1 MNVLKKILIIT
12 YYWPPSGGAGVQR
25 WLKFAKYLPEF
36 GYEVHVLTVN
46 AETANYP
53 QLDESL
59 LSEVPQNIHV
69 HTTKTSDP
77 YVIYSLFGR
86 TAPSSGFAN
95 ETVHGISGLVKKLA
109 RFIRGNMFIPDPRKG
124 WNQYAIKKANE
135 LIDTHGIDM
144 VVTTSPPHSTQLIGL
159 ELKKTRN
166 IKWVADM
173 RDPWTKIYYVSELLQ
188 TKWAKNRNV
197 KLERAVLENAN
208 RVITVSQSLAGEF
221 CELAPRLKQ
230 ENVEVI
236 PNGFDEDDFQ
246 FDIPFDKQFTIGYMG
261 TITDQYDVTALLK
274 TVGSIEVDIAFR
286 FIGDVPTQF
295 RNRIEE
301 VSTKTE
307 FTGYLNHDQAIEK
320 AAACSVLLLVI
331 PKIENNKGI
340 LTGKIFEYLALN
352 RPILGIGPADGDAA
366 AILNETGTGKMF
378 DYADETGIRQ
388 FMEEQLKHFQETT
401 ISLKTSH
408 VGSYSRRALTKK
420 LDVVLRS
427 LD

>member
-1 MNVLKKILIIT
+1 
-12 YYWPPSGGAGVQR
+12 
-25 WLKFAKYLPEF
+25 
-36 GYEVHVLTVN
+36 
-46 AETANYP
+46 
-53 QLDESL
+53 
-59 LSEVPQNIHV
+59 
-69 HTTKTSDP
+69 
-77 YVIYSLFGR
+77 
-86 TAPSSGFAN
+86 
-95 ETVHGISGLVKKLA
+95 
-109 RFIRGNMFIPDPRKG
+109 
-124 WNQYAIKKANE
+124 
-135 LIDTHGIDM
+135 
-144 VVTTSPPHSTQLIGL
+144 
-159 ELKKTRN
+159 
-166 IKWVADM
+166 
-173 RDPWTKIYYVSELLQ
+173 
-188 TKWAKNRNV
+188 
-197 KLERAVLENAN
+197 
-208 RVITVSQSLAGEF
+208 
-221 CELAPRLKQ
+221 LKQ

>member
-1 MNVLKKILIIT
+1 LKKILIIT

-59 LSEVPQNIHV
+59 VSEVPQNIHV
-69 HTTKTSDP
+69 HATKTSDP

-86 TAPSSGFAN
+86 KAPSSGFAN

-124 WNQYAIKKANE
+124 WNQHAIKKANE
-135 LIDTHGIDM
+135 LIDKHGIDT

-159 ELKKTRN
+159 ELKRTRN

-188 TKWAKNRNV
+188 TNWAKNRNA
-197 KLERAVLENAN
+197 KLERAVLENAD
-208 RVITVSQSLAGEF
+208 RVITVSQSLASEF
-221 CELAPRLKQ
+221 CELAPGLSQ
-230 ENVEVI
+230 EDVEVI

-261 TITDQYDVTALLK
+261 TITNQYDVTALLK

-286 FIGDVPTQF
+286 FIGDAPTQF

-307 FTGYLNHDQAIEK
+307 FTGYLNHDKAIEK

-366 AILNETGTGKMF
+366 AILNETGAGKMF

>member
-69 HTTKTSDP
+69 HTTKASDP

-86 TAPSSGFAN
+86 KAPSSGFAN
-95 ETVHGISGLVKKLA
+95 ETVNGISGLVKKLA

-135 LIDTHGIDM
+135 LIDMHGIDM

-188 TKWAKNRNV
+188 TKWAKNRNA
-197 KLERAVLENAN
+197 KMERAVLENADC
-208 RVITVSQSLAGEF
+208 VITVSQSLAGEF

-230 ENVEVI
+230 ENVKVI

-246 FDIPFDKQFTIGYMG
+246 FDIPLDKQFTVGYMG
-261 TITDQYDVTALLK
+261 TITEQYDVTALLK
-274 TVGSIEVDIAFR
+274 TVGSIEADIAFR
-286 FIGDVPTQF
+286 FIGDAPAQV

-307 FTGYLNHDQAIEK
+307 FTGYLNHDKAIEK

-340 LTGKIFEYLALN
+340 LTGKIFEYLALK
-352 RPILGIGPADGDAA
+352 RPILAIGPVDGDAA
-366 AILNETGTGKMF
+366 AILNETGAGKMF

-388 FMEEQLKHFQETT
+388 FLEEQLKHFQETST
-401 ISLKTSH
+401 SPKTSH
-408 VGSYSRRALTKK
+408 VGFYSRRALTKK

>member
-1 MNVLKKILIIT
+1 LKKILIIT

-59 LSEVPQNIHV
+59 VSEVPQNIHV
-69 HTTKTSDP
+69 HATKTSDP

-86 TAPSSGFAN
+86 KAPSSGFAN

-124 WNQYAIKKANE
+124 WNQHAIKKANE
-135 LIDTHGIDM
+135 LIDKHGIDT

-159 ELKKTRN
+159 ELKRTRN

-188 TKWAKNRNV
+188 TNWAKNRNA
-197 KLERAVLENAN
+197 KLERAVLENAD
-208 RVITVSQSLAGEF
+208 RVITVSQSLASEF
-221 CELAPRLKQ
+221 CELAPGLSQ
-230 ENVEVI
+230 EDVEVI

-261 TITDQYDVTALLK
+261 TITNQYDVTALLK

-286 FIGDVPTQF
+286 FIGDAPTQF

-307 FTGYLNHDQAIEK
+307 FTGYLNHDKAIEK

>member
-1 MNVLKKILIIT
+1 LKKILIIT

-53 QLDESL
+53 QLDQSL
-59 LSEVPQNIHV
+59 VSEVPQNIHV

-86 TAPSSGFAN
+86 KAPSSGFAN

-124 WNQYAIKKANE
+124 WNQHAIKKANE
-135 LIDTHGIDM
+135 LIDKHGIDT

-159 ELKKTRN
+159 ELKRTRN

-188 TKWAKNRNV
+188 TNWAKNRNA
-197 KLERAVLENAN
+197 KLERAVLENAD
-208 RVITVSQSLAGEF
+208 RVITVSQSLASEF
-221 CELAPRLKQ
+221 CELAPGLSQ
-230 ENVEVI
+230 EDVEVI

-261 TITDQYDVTALLK
+261 TITNQYDVTALLK

-286 FIGDVPTQF
+286 FIGDAPTQF

-307 FTGYLNHDQAIEK
+307 FTGYLNHDKAIEK

-366 AILNETGTGKMF
+366 AILNETGAGKMF